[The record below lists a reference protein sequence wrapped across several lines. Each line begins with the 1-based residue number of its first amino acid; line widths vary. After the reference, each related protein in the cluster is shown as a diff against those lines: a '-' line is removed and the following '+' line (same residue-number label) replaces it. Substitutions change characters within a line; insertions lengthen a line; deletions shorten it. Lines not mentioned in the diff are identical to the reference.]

1 MVAIALLVG
10 LLGLAIGSFLN
21 VVAHRVPDGRSVVSP
36 PSACPSCGTPIA
48 PRDNIP
54 VASWIL
60 LRGRCR
66 HCGEPIS
73 IRYPLVELATGLL
86 FAATTLVIGV
96 VWSLPAHLWFVA
108 LTLVLIITDFEH
120 FRLPNPI
127 VLWGTVGGVILLVAG
142 AILDGRAADLPEAGL
157 AGAGYFT
164 LMLLIALAA
173 RGGFGFGDVK
183 LAFVLGVFTGYG
195 GWGLTALAAFGG
207 FFIGGVS
214 SILLIVT
221 GLRSRKDFIP
231 FGPPMMVAAWI
242 AITWGRDIIDWYLG

>member
-1 MVAIALLVG
+1 MLLVG

-36 PSACPSCGTPIA
+36 PSACPSCGNAIA

-54 VASWIL
+54 VVSWLL

-66 HCGEPIS
+66 HCAEPIS
-73 IRYPLVELATGLL
+73 IKYPIVELATGLL
-86 FAATTLVIGV
+86 FAGTTAVIGL
-96 VWSLPAHLWFVA
+96 VWALPAHLWFVA
-108 LTLVLIITDFEH
+108 LTTVLIVTDFEH
-120 FRLPNPI
+120 FRLPNRI
-127 VLWGTVGGVILLVAG
+127 VFSGTVGGVVLLALG
-142 AILDGRAADLPEAGL
+142 AVLDGRPGDLLEAGL

-214 SILLIVT
+214 SIVLILT

-242 AITWGRDIIDWYLG
+242 AITWGQEIIDWYLG